1 MIEWLNLPALAGLA
15 AAAGPIAVHLLRR
28 QRAARLP
35 FPSLRFVRAA
45 STAAVRLRPPSDI
58 WLLIVRV
65 AIVCGAAAAL
75 AQPLFITPAR
85 RDAWDRRTSRAIV
98 VDTSASMAH
107 LSARAAEAAAA
118 ESRGAVHVV
127 RVESDRLGDGLMRA
141 AGALAGA
148 PPSRREIVVISDFQ
162 LGSLIAAD
170 LAPIPARFGLRFVGV
185 GPPAASGEFRGDVS
199 LGAPGIPA
207 REQQIKATA
216 EGTLVQL
223 TPAGATQTGL
233 RILDSGPKVD
243 ALLRTVARAGAP
255 APSAGQPIALAFTTN
270 PTNVSNPSNPT
281 NPWMLSTLLKMRRDP
296 ALVDAARDHR
306 PLKSA
311 PGAPWAPV
319 ARGAGDAPVVLAA
332 AAGAELVLLVA
343 GDADDFLPA
352 AALRSALVARR
363 GAPGWDEH
371 EVERIPAVQRA
382 AWTRDAAGIEHAVP
396 EESQHAPGDA
406 RWVWIGVLILLG
418 METLMRRRVRERRP
432 EAQPHAA

>member
-1 MIEWLNLPALAGLA
+1 MIEWLNPAALAGLA

-45 STAAVRLRPPSDI
+45 STAAVRLRPPSDL

-65 AIVCGAAAAL
+65 AIVCGAAVAL
-75 AQPLFITPAR
+75 AQPLLITSSR
-85 RDAWDRRTSRAIV
+85 RDAWDRRLSRAIV
-98 VDTSASMAH
+98 VDTSASMAN
-107 LSARAAEAAAA
+107 LAARAAEAAAA

-127 RVESDRLGDGLMRA
+127 RVESDRLGDGLRRA

-162 LGSLIAAD
+162 LGSLTAAD

-199 LGAPGIPA
+199 LGAPGIPV
-207 REQQIKATA
+207 RQQQIRATA

-223 TPAGATQTGL
+223 TPAGATQAGL
-233 RILDSGPKVD
+233 RVLESGPQVD
-243 ALLRTVARAGAP
+243 GLLRTVARAGAP
-255 APSAGQPIALAFTTN
+255 SPSASRPLVLAFTTN
-270 PTNVSNPSNPT
+270 PANVSNLT
-281 NPWMLSTLLKMRRDP
+281 DPWMLSTILKMRRDA
-296 ALVDAARDHR
+296 ALVGAARDHR

-311 PGAPWAPV
+311 PGAPWSTV
-319 ARGAGDAPVVLAA
+319 TRGAGDAPVVLAA
-332 AAGAELVLLVA
+332 AAGAELVLLVSGA
-343 GDADDFLPA
+343 PDDFLSA
-352 AALRSALVARR
+352 AALRSALVAQR

-382 AWTRDAAGIEHAVP
+382 AWTRDPARIEHGLP
-396 EESQHAPGDA
+396 ERSQHAPGDA

-418 METLMRRRVRERRP
+418 MEMLIRRRARERRP
-432 EAQPHAA
+432 EAQSHAA